1 LIVYTQPHGSKD
13 SIYIDSWLSQ
23 VLNISQQ
30 LIFKHMAMFKKS
42 PWWHWLQ
49 AVPRFGGLL
58 PLPALRGGLLL
69 SLGLLRVV

>member
-30 LIFKHMAMFKKS
+30 LIFKHMAMFKKIPMVALAAGRASLWRLASAPCAARRPS
-42 PWWHWLQ
+42 P
-49 AVPRFGGLL
+49 
-58 PLPALRGGLLL
+58 
-69 SLGLLRVV
+69 